1 MTDNETKQYID
12 GKIHELKL
20 DIYAEI
26 HVLETKLEK
35 SPKDISEEIK
45 QKTRVLAEEWR

>member
-1 MTDNETKQYID
+1 MTDNEIKQYID

-20 DIYAEI
+20 DICAEM
-26 HVLETKLEK
+26 KLEK

-45 QKTRVLAEEWR
+45 RKTRVLAEEWR